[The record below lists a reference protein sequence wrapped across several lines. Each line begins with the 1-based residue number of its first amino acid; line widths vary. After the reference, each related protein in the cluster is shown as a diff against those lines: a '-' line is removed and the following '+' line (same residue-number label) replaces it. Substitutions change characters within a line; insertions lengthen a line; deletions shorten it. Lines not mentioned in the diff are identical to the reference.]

1 MHSSELRD
9 DDFAIESGGAPVS
22 LADFFN
28 GHTSTRRL
36 GLLTPQRTE
45 GVGAV
50 ALVMAHVTAFYNT
63 YRAAGGDF
71 FAYPDFFTFQSREPV
86 AAYSMFDIWPNHKN
100 VRVGDNPV
108 DRLNA
113 ITDRAVNI
121 LLVPAG
127 ASAEHDFQRQQLAS
141 AARLIDTCY
150 LYSPA
155 GTVEDPDLVI
165 RCAADPIA
173 AWCRSVIDSLP
184 EAERSAHALPDPG
197 DTIEQS
203 FRRIA
208 LDEALSLL

>member
-9 DDFAIESGGAPVS
+9 GDFVIESGGASVP

-28 GHTSTRRL
+28 DYTSTRRL
-36 GLLTPQRTE
+36 GLLAPQRTE
-45 GVGAV
+45 GIGAV
-50 ALVMAHVTAFYNT
+50 ALIMAHVTAFYNI

-71 FAYPDFFTFQSREPV
+71 FAYPDFYTFQSREPV
-86 AAYSMFDIWPNHKN
+86 ATYAKFDIWPSHKSVLVSDDPLN
-100 VRVGDNPV
+100 
-108 DRLNA
+108 RLNA

-127 ASAEHDFQRQQLAS
+127 VSAEHDFQRQQLAS

-150 LYSPA
+150 LYSPM
-155 GTVEDPDLVI
+155 GTIEDPDLVI
-165 RCAADPIA
+165 RCTTDPIA
-173 AWCRSVIDSLP
+173 NWCRTVINSLP
-184 EAERSAHALPDPG
+184 EAERISHTLLDQD

-208 LDEALSLL
+208 LEEALSLL

>member
-86 AAYSMFDIWPNHKN
+86 AAYSMFDIWPDHKS

-127 ASAEHDFQRQQLAS
+127 ASAKHDFQRQQLAS

>member
-9 DDFAIESGGAPVS
+9 GDFAIERDGALVP
-22 LADFFN
+22 LADFFK
-28 GHTSTRRL
+28 GYTSTRRL
-36 GLLTPQRTE
+36 GLLAPKRTE

-71 FAYPDFFTFQSREPV
+71 FAYPDFYTFQSREPV
-86 AAYSMFDIWPNHKN
+86 AAYGMFDIWPDHKS
-100 VRVGDNPV
+100 VRVSDGPI

-121 LLVPAG
+121 LLIPKG
-127 ASAEHDFQRQQLAS
+127 APSEHEFQPQQLAS

-155 GTVEDPDLVI
+155 GTVEDPNLVI

-173 AWCRSVIDSLP
+173 DWCRSVIDSLP
-184 EAERSAHALPDPG
+184 EAERSSHALPDPG
-197 DTIEQS
+197 DTLEQS
-203 FRRIA
+203 FRRIE
-208 LDEALSLL
+208 LDEALALL